1 MSKRKVFSIV
11 LLAVVA
17 ALMLA
22 CTVFFTACGNNQTP
36 GGDDSQEPTEYIV
49 TFVADGKTVGTDT
62 YTEEDK
68 TIAEPAVPAKDGYT
82 GKWEDY
88 ILTTGN
94 ITVEAKYEPIEYTIT
109 FIAEGKEIDTVQYT
123 VEDRN
128 ITEPVVPAKADY
140 NGAWENYTLI
150 TGDISVEAVYT
161 PVEYSITFKAD
172 GEEVDIVKYTVEDK
186 DIIEPAVPLKDGYT
200 GVWEDYTVT
209 RGNIIVNAEYT
220 AIEYTVTFM
229 DGDIVIGSDTY
240 TVEDKEITVPAVPQ
254 KTGYTSKWEEYTL
267 TTGNV
272 AIYAEYEAIQYNII
286 YENTKEVLNQNPEI
300 YTIESA
306 AIQLHEL
313 KADGYKFVGWYCDGE
328 KITEIPHGNTGDLTL
343 IAEWD
348 IITYTITYNYDV
360 EKGDYAAGDSNKTQ
374 YTVEDEIVL
383 NGRESKT
390 EGYIF
395 IGWEDESTGEIIE
408 KIEKGSFGDKALTA
422 VFEVAMFT
430 VTWKNYDGTILETDA
445 NVEYNTL
452 PVYSGETPIRERDT
466 QHTYTF
472 IGWMPAIEKV
482 TEDVT
487 YVAQFEA
494 GTSSVYQIRY
504 DAKGGQNA
512 PSVQT
517 KQQGTSISLSSVV
530 PVNDGHVFL
539 GWYCAYDDKTYD
551 AGEKFSLNVN
561 VTLYAVWGHTCEIC
575 NGAGSLQN
583 KITCSSCSGTGSQTE
598 TEWIRC
604 SGCNGSGHL
613 SYSKACSACHGFG
626 GRVYCSCSCGNAWW
640 ADQTGSRRCS
650 RCGKTVTGQKMTTCS
665 TCSGSGTV
673 KAYETCNSCSGRG
686 GRYIDVKVTCTSCDG
701 EGYTYKKETCWKCDG
716 EKYLKDEVSSYTVIL
731 KDGENIFDS
740 VTVVCGDPYKLPIP
754 TKHGYTFVG
763 WFDAPENG
771 VQLTDGN
778 GVSLNIWDEEG
789 NKTLYARWSLNYY
802 TITYDCDEY
811 VDLDG
816 LPTYYT
822 VEDSPFD
829 LPVQIREHYD
839 FCWQIDGEIVTMIDT
854 SLAKNLTIQAVWT
867 LKQYQISY
875 DLEGGTA
882 DNPEYYNIE
891 TGDFTLTEPTKT
903 GHTFIG
909 WTGAN
914 GEVPQKEVTV
924 IAAEGGNLE
933 FIANWQVNQYTI
945 TFETNGG
952 SEIAAI
958 TQDFGTPVIAP
969 ENPIWE
975 GKSFVGWYTDD
986 TWSVEY
992 VFTTMPAENITLYAR
1007 WNDYEIT
1014 IISDDIT
1021 EISIDDDILSP
1032 DLYHATAKDT
1042 DGNDV
1047 PVTVEI
1053 LGGSQE
1059 IAKTVTVR
1067 LTAKGLYG
1075 VESSKTLRDIRIYGI
1090 PTLSYDLEKDYFNLS
1105 DTLNAELFGASA
1117 EDSFGD
1123 MVAVELSVKEQD
1135 YVAGDLVT
1143 VILSATDIT
1152 GNVKVVEIPG
1162 VKVYGEPIIS
1172 RDEAIKEI
1180 KESDTVDNALF
1191 NATAADSFGEPLIV
1205 TTEIIEGSQ
1214 LGGNTITVQSSATD
1228 SKGNSNVITY
1238 TVRVY
1243 GSPVISDASVTS
1255 FKVEENITLA
1265 LLGIT
1270 AEDSFG
1276 QAIEDIKLELTDG
1289 EQQAGNVLTYLVTAT
1304 DHLGNVQTKT
1314 ISGIR
1319 IYGMPTITFNEEKI
1333 SMSVTDTVG
1342 ALLFDAVAQ
1351 DSFGAPLDVDVI
1363 LESGTLK
1370 GGNTVTFRLS
1380 ATDML
1385 GNIGE
1390 VVTQDIKVY
1399 SFDTISLTYNKA
1411 ASIRIRLTSE
1421 GEEFFASATDAFG
1434 EACSLYL
1441 EAADG
1446 YELKGGQII
1455 DLYIVAADKCG
1466 NTVKS
1471 ELISGIRVYDM
1482 PVLTYFREY
1491 DYIQATDSPYSLFY
1505 LEDSFGEEV
1514 TATITVI
1521 SGSLDINETIVY
1533 RITGTDRAG
1542 NVFERDYELVVL
1554 AENESILELYHE
1566 DVLIGKQRV
1575 VIGDEFVLPALDG
1588 YHTVWYYDNAAM
1600 TDDMGN
1606 SLAVWDFDSN
1616 GYKLYGVK
1624 TICIEYTISYELNGG
1639 QDVSLNPL
1647 SYTVESKE
1655 ITLTAPE
1662 RIGYT
1667 FIGWTGTELAE
1678 PTLTVVIPVGS
1689 LGNREYSANWV
1700 ANEYTITFDVNG
1712 GILEEET
1719 LTVTYDAEY
1728 TLPETERA
1736 GYTFAGWYLKDELV
1750 ESGIW
1755 QRTEDITL
1763 TAQWVA
1769 NEYAITFDVNGG
1781 ILEEDT
1787 LTVTYDAEYTLPE
1800 PERVGYTFA
1809 GWYLKDEFVES
1820 GVWQRTENITLTAKW
1835 TANVY
1840 TITFNANGGIL
1851 EEEMLVV
1858 TYDSEYTLP
1867 KPERIGYTF
1876 TGWYLEYELV
1886 ESGVWQRTDDI
1897 TLTAQWTANEYAI
1910 TFNANGGISEEETL
1924 VVTYDAEYML
1934 PEPERIGYTFTG
1946 WYSEDKLVESGVW
1959 QRTED
1964 IALTAQ
1970 WVANEYTI
1978 TFNANGGELKE
1989 NTLVVTY
1996 DAEYTLPEP
2005 ERIGYTFAGWYLE
2018 DKLVESGVWQR
2029 TENITLTAQ
2038 WTINEYTISYEL
2050 NGGQGVPSNPSIY
2063 TVESAEITLIAP
2075 ERIGYTFIGWTGTD
2089 LAEPTLT
2096 VVISAGG
2103 IGDRE
2108 YSANWTANEY
2118 TITYELNG
2126 GQEVMSNPL
2135 SYTVES
2141 KEITL
2146 TAPKRIGYT
2155 FIGWTGTE
2163 LAEPTLT
2170 VVIPTGSVGNREY
2183 SANWTANEYTITFD
2197 ANGGILEEETLV
2209 VTYDAEYT
2217 LPNSE
2222 RVGYAFVGWYSEDEL
2237 VESGIW
2243 QCTDNITLTAQWTIN
2258 EYTISYEQ
2266 NGGQDVSSNPLSYT
2280 VESAEITLIAPER
2293 IGYTFI
2299 GWTGTGLDEPTLT
2312 VVIPTGSIGDRKYS
2326 AHWNAN
2332 EYTITFD
2339 ANGGMVEH
2347 ATQEVTYDAEYT
2359 LPEAERVGYTFA
2371 GWYLEDG
2378 LVESGI
2384 WQRTEDITL
2393 TAQWTANADTKY
2405 TVLHYQQ
2412 NINNNE
2418 YTLYETEYLTGMT
2431 DTSVTPKVKSY
2442 TGFTSPALQTAII
2455 AADSS
2460 MVVSYYYERN
2470 IYTLTVISNDG
2481 FTGEVQLK
2489 YEEAIVDVSSLPD
2502 ISVFDVQ
2509 IFMDSAFSEPCTISI
2524 MPARDL
2530 ILYVKWEKVNLA
2542 SDFDYS
2548 IVSNGITIDYYKG
2561 TDETVYIPDMIDGV
2575 AVTSIGDFAFPGSSV
2590 ISVVIPDSVKNI
2602 ENYAFANNYTLTS
2615 VVIGNGVT
2623 SIGERAFY
2631 NCMSLK
2637 DVIIGSSVTGIGNN
2651 AFENCSSL
2659 LGLVLP
2665 NSVKSIGDGAFWA
2678 CEELMDVIIGNSV
2691 TSIGNNAFDHCFKL
2705 TSITIPLSV
2714 TSIGYNAFADCINLT
2729 SVVFETSNG
2738 WWYTSDSSATSGTNL
2753 SSNDLSDPAIAAEYL
2768 ESTYCKYYW
2777 KRS

>member
-11 LLAVVA
+11 LLAFAA

-22 CTVFFTACGNNQTP
+22 CAVFFTACGNNGTPGGGQNTEQGGENP
-36 GGDDSQEPTEYIV
+36 GGDDSQELTEYIV
-49 TFVADGKTVGTDT
+49 TFVADGKTIGTDT

-88 ILTTGN
+88 TLTSGNITVEAQYTLIEYTVTFRADGKEVGIAQYTIEDKTITEPAVPVKDGYTGEWEDYTLTTGN

-109 FIAEGKEIDTVQYT
+109 FIADGKEVDTVQYT

-128 ITEPVVPAKADY
+128 ITEPVVPVKDDY
-140 NGAWENYTLI
+140 IGTWGNYTLT
-150 TGDISVEAVYT
+150 TGDIAVEAVYT

-172 GEEVDIVKYTVEDK
+172 GEEVDTVKYTVEDK
-186 DIIEPAVPLKDGYT
+186 DIIEPSVPLKDGYT

-209 RGNIIVNAEYT
+209 RGNITVNAEYT

-254 KTGYTSKWEEYTL
+254 KTGYTSKWEDYTL

-272 AIYAEYEAIQYNII
+272 VINTEHEAIRYNIV
-286 YENTKEVLNQNPEI
+286 YKNTKGALNQNPEI
-300 YTIESA
+300 YTIESP
-306 AIQLHEL
+306 AIQLLEL

-360 EKGDYAAGDSNKTQ
+360 EKGDYATGDSNKMQ

-383 NGRESKT
+383 NGLESKT

-422 VFEVAMFT
+422 VFEVAKFT
-430 VTWKNYDGTILETDA
+430 VTWKNYDGTILETDT
-445 NVEYNTL
+445 NVEYNTM

-487 YVAQFEA
+487 YVAQFEV

-512 PSVQT
+512 PSTQT
-517 KQQGTSISLSSVV
+517 KQQGASINLSTTI

-583 KITCSSCSGTGSQTE
+583 KITCSSCSGTGSKTE

-626 GRVYCSCSCGNAWW
+626 GRALCECSCGNSWW

-650 RCGKTVTGQKMTTCS
+650 RCGKTVTAQRITTCS

-673 KAYETCNSCSGRG
+673 KASKTCNSCSGKG

-716 EKYLKDEVSSYTVIL
+716 EKYLKDETSSYTVTL

-740 VTVVCGDPYKLPIP
+740 VTVVYGDPYKLPIP

-822 VEDSPFD
+822 VEDSSFD
-829 LPVQIREHYD
+829 LPEQIREHYD

-854 SLAKNLTIQAVWT
+854 SLAKDLTVQAVWT

-882 DNPEYYNIE
+882 DNPEYYNVE
-891 TGDFTLTEPTKT
+891 TNNFTLTQPTKT
-903 GHTFIG
+903 GYTFIG

-914 GEVPQKEVTV
+914 GAVPQKEVTV
-924 IAAEGGNLE
+924 IASEGGNLE
-933 FIANWQVNQYTI
+933 FIANWQINQYTI
-945 TFETNGG
+945 AFESNGG
-952 SEIAAI
+952 SYVVEI
-958 TQDFGTPVIAP
+958 TQDYGTPVVAP
-969 ENPIWE
+969 DDPVWE

-986 TWSVEY
+986 TWMTEY
-992 VFTTMPAENITLYAR
+992 EFTTMPAENITLYAR

-1021 EISIDDDILSP
+1021 EISIDDNILSP
-1032 DLYHATAKDT
+1032 DLYHAVATDT

-1059 IAKTVTVR
+1059 IAKTITVR

-1075 VESSKTLRDIRIYGI
+1075 VESSKTLRDIRVYGI

-1123 MVAVELSVKEQD
+1123 MVAVELSVKEQG
-1135 YVAGDLVT
+1135 YTAGDLVT

-1172 RDEAIKEI
+1172 RDEAIEEI

-1191 NATAADSFGEPLIV
+1191 NAAAVDSFGEPLIV

-1238 TVRVY
+1238 TVCVY

-1265 LLGIT
+1265 MLGIT

-1276 QAIEDIKLELTDG
+1276 QAIEDIKLELTNG
-1289 EQQAGNVLTYLVTAT
+1289 EQLAGNVLTYLVTAT
-1304 DHLGNVQTKT
+1304 DRLGNVQTKT

-1319 IYGMPTITFNEEKI
+1319 IYGTPTITFNEEKI
-1333 SMSVTDTVG
+1333 SMSVTDTVD

-1351 DSFGAPLDVDVI
+1351 DSFGTPLDVDVI

-1380 ATDML
+1380 GADML

-1390 VVTQDIKVY
+1390 VVTQSIKVY
-1399 SFDTISLTYNKA
+1399 SSDTISLTYNKA
-1411 ASIRIRLTSE
+1411 ATTRIRLKSE
-1421 GEEFFASATDAFG
+1421 GEEFFTSATDAFG

-1441 EAADG
+1441 EAAEG
-1446 YELKGGQII
+1446 YELKGGQTI

-1514 TATITVI
+1514 TATITAI
-1521 SGSLDINETIVY
+1521 SGSLEINETIVY

-1554 AENESILELYHE
+1554 DTDESILELYK
-1566 DVLIGKQRV
+1566 DGKYYDMQRV
-1575 VIGDEFVLPALDG
+1575 FKGDTFVLPNIGIWML
-1588 YHTVWYYDNAAM
+1588 NEKII
-1600 TDDMGN
+1600 TDSMGN
-1606 SLAVWDFDSN
+1606 SLFEWQFDT
-1616 GYKLYGVK
+1616 GVYKLYL
-1624 TICIEYTISYELNGG
+1624 CYTILYEMNGG
-1639 QDVSLNPL
+1639 KNNIGNPS
-1647 SYTVESKE
+1647 SYTSDETIILEDPMREGYDFNGWFLDGIRVNKIERGTTGNK
-1655 ITLTAPE
+1655 ILTASWIAKKYNVTLIYSGKDMTDVWNGSISTGFDVGTGAEDDPYIIYTGAQLAFLASQVNSGITYSGKYFMLANSIDLNNIE
-1662 RIGYT
+1662 WIPIGAPTSKNGSTGEVDIYFSGHFNGAGNTISNLSLCKSNLICYGLFGACVDAEIKSVNVSNAVFDFNSHNDVYCGGVTGYSINSAILNCSVSADITIFSDGSSSHVGGVIGSIDKGSMVEGIYADVRI
-1667 FIGWTGTELAE
+1667 
-1678 PTLTVVIPVGS
+1678 
-1689 LGNREYSANWV
+1689 N
-1700 ANEYTITFDVNG
+1700 VNG
-1712 GILEEET
+1712 GRYVRI
-1719 LTVTYDAEY
+1719 
-1728 TLPETERA
+1728 
-1736 GYTFAGWYLKDELV
+1736 
-1750 ESGIW
+1750 
-1755 QRTEDITL
+1755 
-1763 TAQWVA
+1763 
-1769 NEYAITFDVNGG
+1769 GG
-1781 ILEEDT
+1781 I
-1787 LTVTYDAEYTLPE
+1787 
-1800 PERVGYTFA
+1800 VGFC
-1809 GWYLKDEFVES
+1809 
-1820 GVWQRTENITLTAKW
+1820 
-1835 TANVY
+1835 
-1840 TITFNANGGIL
+1840 
-1851 EEEMLVV
+1851 
-1858 TYDSEYTLP
+1858 TYDSAFLS
-1867 KPERIGYTF
+1867 KCF
-1876 TGWYLEYELV
+1876 TVG
-1886 ESGVWQRTDDI
+1886 
-1897 TLTAQWTANEYAI
+1897 
-1910 TFNANGGISEEETL
+1910 
-1924 VVTYDAEYML
+1924 
-1934 PEPERIGYTFTG
+1934 
-1946 WYSEDKLVESGVW
+1946 
-1959 QRTED
+1959 
-1964 IALTAQ
+1964 
-1970 WVANEYTI
+1970 TI
-1978 TFNANGGELKE
+1978 YGK
-1989 NTLVVTY
+1989 
-1996 DAEYTLPEP
+1996 
-2005 ERIGYTFAGWYLE
+2005 
-2018 DKLVESGVWQR
+2018 
-2029 TENITLTAQ
+2029 
-2038 WTINEYTISYEL
+2038 
-2050 NGGQGVPSNPSIY
+2050 
-2063 TVESAEITLIAP
+2063 
-2075 ERIGYTFIGWTGTD
+2075 
-2089 LAEPTLT
+2089 
-2096 VVISAGG
+2096 
-2103 IGDRE
+2103 
-2108 YSANWTANEY
+2108 
-2118 TITYELNG
+2118 
-2126 GQEVMSNPL
+2126 
-2135 SYTVES
+2135 
-2141 KEITL
+2141 
-2146 TAPKRIGYT
+2146 
-2155 FIGWTGTE
+2155 
-2163 LAEPTLT
+2163 
-2170 VVIPTGSVGNREY
+2170 
-2183 SANWTANEYTITFD
+2183 
-2197 ANGGILEEETLV
+2197 
-2209 VTYDAEYT
+2209 
-2217 LPNSE
+2217 
-2222 RVGYAFVGWYSEDEL
+2222 
-2237 VESGIW
+2237 
-2243 QCTDNITLTAQWTIN
+2243 
-2258 EYTISYEQ
+2258 
-2266 NGGQDVSSNPLSYT
+2266 SSS
-2280 VESAEITLIAPER
+2280 
-2293 IGYTFI
+2293 
-2299 GWTGTGLDEPTLT
+2299 
-2312 VVIPTGSIGDRKYS
+2312 
-2326 AHWNAN
+2326 
-2332 EYTITFD
+2332 
-2339 ANGGMVEH
+2339 
-2347 ATQEVTYDAEYT
+2347 
-2359 LPEAERVGYTFA
+2359 
-2371 GWYLEDG
+2371 
-2378 LVESGI
+2378 
-2384 WQRTEDITL
+2384 
-2393 TAQWTANADTKY
+2393 
-2405 TVLHYQQ
+2405 
-2412 NINNNE
+2412 
-2418 YTLYETEYLTGMT
+2418 
-2431 DTSVTPKVKSY
+2431 
-2442 TGFTSPALQTAII
+2442 
-2455 AADSS
+2455 
-2460 MVVSYYYERN
+2460 
-2470 IYTLTVISNDG
+2470 
-2481 FTGEVQLK
+2481 
-2489 YEEAIVDVSSLPD
+2489 
-2502 ISVFDVQ
+2502 
-2509 IFMDSAFSEPCTISI
+2509 
-2524 MPARDL
+2524 
-2530 ILYVKWEKVNLA
+2530 
-2542 SDFDYS
+2542 DYS
-2548 IVSNGITIDYYKG
+2548 IVGGVFGESRDSEVVNCGSNMSVEADGSWQILAGGLFGKASSTKIYNCYFSGSVIVPNRKISSDQNGIACASGIVGQTFD
-2561 TDETVYIPDMIDGV
+2561 
-2575 AVTSIGDFAFPGSSV
+2575 
-2590 ISVVIPDSVKNI
+2590 
-2602 ENYAFANNYTLTS
+2602 
-2615 VVIGNGVT
+2615 
-2623 SIGERAFY
+2623 
-2631 NCMSLK
+2631 
-2637 DVIIGSSVTGIGNN
+2637 DVIIKNCYARGDIFGYYYSGIASMYFAYVSTVSIESCYYNLSMSGTYYNSSGISTDINNLYSQSWLENNLNMDFKEVWLMNDYYPILRDAQPIVDSDIYIIVKVEYDSAYTLFVPEKTGYQFAGWFDGPKGTGIRYTDERGNSIN
-2651 AFENCSSL
+2651 NWESTVD
-2659 LGLVLP
+2659 LVLY
-2665 NSVKSIGDGAFWA
+2665 A
-2678 CEELMDVIIGNSV
+2678 
-2691 TSIGNNAFDHCFKL
+2691 
-2705 TSITIPLSV
+2705 
-2714 TSIGYNAFADCINLT
+2714 
-2729 SVVFETSNG
+2729 
-2738 WWYTSDSSATSGTNL
+2738 
-2753 SSNDLSDPAIAAEYL
+2753 
-2768 ESTYCKYYW
+2768 YW
-2777 KRS
+2777 KLS